1 MKLSEVIKRM
11 KELKKE
17 YGDVEVTAGIE
28 CKNTDPD
35 DARDPFEVIE
45 QNGVRNVVD
54 VDGIPFGE
62 GMIVFILSDK
72 LQTY

>member
-28 CKNTDPD
+28 CKNADPD

-45 QNGVRNVVD
+45 QNGVRDVVD
-54 VDGIPFGE
+54 LDGVCYGN
-62 GMIVFILSDK
+62 GSIVLILSDE
-72 LQTY
+72 LRTY

>member
-1 MKLSEVIKRM
+1 MKLSEVIKRL

-17 YGDVEVTAGIE
+17 YGNVEVTAGIE
-28 CKNTDPD
+28 CKNTDPV

-54 VDGIPFGE
+54 VDGIPYGE

>member
-28 CKNTDPD
+28 RKNADPD

-45 QNGVRNVVD
+45 QNGVRDVVD
-54 VDGIPFGE
+54 VDGIPYGE

>member
-17 YGDVEVTAGIE
+17 YGDVEVAAGIE
-28 CKNTDPD
+28 CKNADPV

-45 QNGVRNVVD
+45 QNGVRNVID
-54 VDGIPFGE
+54 VDGIPLGE

>member
-28 CKNTDPD
+28 YKNADPY
-35 DARDPFEVIE
+35 DAHDPFEVIE

-54 VDGIPFGE
+54 VDGIPSGE

-72 LQTY
+72 LQ